1 LPLACDAKVVAATIG
16 GRPRRRPGRTRQWG
30 VLLTVLC
37 PCTTL
42 TTRLQPLGPSPSRK
56 PTALGFSPSRVRY
69 RGRRGVEGEGEGE
82 EERGRGASVRGAVG
96 VPKPEAVRVHRGEGR
111 TSRRGRGRSRPRR
124 RGAGTEQEVECR
136 REHLHR
142 AAFFVKP
149 ATTTSPTRREPTRSL
164 TLFCVVFPS
173 LILPVGA
180 PSSRRAPCT
189 SRRRFS
195 IDGRRV
201 TPHLCELGTVA
212 ILGRNARRSR

>member
-1 LPLACDAKVVAATIG
+1 
-16 GRPRRRPGRTRQWG
+16 
-30 VLLTVLC
+30 
-37 PCTTL
+37 
-42 TTRLQPLGPSPSRK
+42 
-56 PTALGFSPSRVRY
+56 
-69 RGRRGVEGEGEGE
+69 
-82 EERGRGASVRGAVG
+82 
-96 VPKPEAVRVHRGEGR
+96 
-111 TSRRGRGRSRPRR
+111 
-124 RGAGTEQEVECR
+124 VECR